1 MLNYAKI
8 NFLIIKKFNVMN
20 YTIERRDNI
29 VIFTVKNTNLD
40 SSISA
45 QFKAEILIV
54 AQPNIKALAIDLT
67 DVEYVDSSGLGA
79 ILLAHRQLIDHE
91 IPVLLIGVQQPVR
104 KMLSISHLEQIFHY
118 FDNVDDAV
126 KNYNEADN

>member
-1 MLNYAKI
+1 
-8 NFLIIKKFNVMN
+8 MN

-45 QFKAEILIV
+45 EFKAEILIV
-54 AQPNIKALAIDLT
+54 AQPNIKALAIDLEN
-67 DVEYVDSSGLGA
+67 VEYVDSSGLGA
-79 ILLAHRQLIDHE
+79 ILLAHRQLTDHS

-104 KMLSISHLEQIFHY
+104 KMLSISHLEQIFDY
-118 FDNVDDAV
+118 FDNVDEAV
-126 KNYNEADN
+126 HNLTASEN